1 MPRNLVPRPEA
12 RGTVGKSTR
21 KWVEGFFDYVT
32 GALRITPQGNISAT
46 TAQEALYELDNEK
59 LGKTENAATA
69 TKLAAT
75 FKINGVPTD
84 GSADISVPASIAG
97 VENNIVNGRKI
108 TATSGLQVT
117 ISAGRE
123 VINEATISRVEN
135 NVAIPVRSVALVCD
149 KSDGTTEAILGSYPL
164 GHVDNN
170 TVGLWIFNQATGASV
185 PNSAVGLSS
194 IAVANAMVPAGG
206 LTRVDG
212 RCDYA
217 TKGDGTSGSFASQNP
232 TGFPIGAAAREVNI
246 LWTCKNST
254 ATECI
259 ASYGGTAGS
268 ALMLLTSG
276 GKFVLSNGGT
286 TILDSGFYVENE
298 GDYYVTFKYES
309 GVMKI
314 YIAGKLIASV
324 SVALTTVAGVLYVGK
339 ASVGTAYY
347 TSGVI
352 HFVSIRNAIKSDIVT
367 AEISNKLAI
376 PCFYTALD
384 GKRRNII
391 NDLVSPTSVV
401 VAYVKTSSAVVS
413 VSNDLWPA
421 YGRREGAT
429 VGNRKHFLPWQA
441 FSGAQPLKWAN
452 PFGMGC
458 RYKCKFYWSQDSK
471 GTNQLPCVTYFST
484 GAESYGIFPNAG
496 VTGYNDAHNITAST
510 GNTWV
515 VFLNGAPQSTGYIGA
530 YAEMLEDYVGV
541 V

>member
-84 GSADISVPASIAG
+84 GSADISVPASITGA
-97 VENNIVNGRKI
+97 ENNIVNGRKI

-117 ISAGRE
+117 ISSGRE
-123 VINEATISRVEN
+123 VINEATISRIEN
-135 NVAIPVRSVALVCD
+135 NVSIPARSVALVCD

-164 GHVDNN
+164 AYVDNN
-170 TVGLWIFNQATGASV
+170 TVGLWIFNQAPGASV

-194 IAVANAMVPAGG
+194 IAVANAMVPTGG
-206 LTRVDG
+206 ITRVDG

-217 TKGDGTSGSFASQNP
+217 AKGDGTSGYFASQNS
-232 TGFPIGAAAREVNI
+232 TGLPIGASAREVNI
-246 LWTCKNST
+246 LWTCKNSA

-276 GKFVLSNGGT
+276 GKFVLSNGST
-286 TILDSGFYVENE
+286 TVLDSGFAVENE
-298 GDYYVTFKYES
+298 GDYYITFKYES

-314 YIAGKLIASV
+314 YVGGKPIASV
-324 SVALTTVAGVLYVGK
+324 SVALTTVAGVLYVGR

-347 TSGVI
+347 TSGII
-352 HFVSIRNAIKSDIVT
+352 HFVSIRNALKSDVVT
-367 AEISNKLAI
+367 SEISNKLVI
-376 PCFYTALD
+376 PCFYTGID
-384 GKRRNII
+384 GKRRSII
-391 NDLVSPTSVV
+391 NDLSPLNSAV
-401 VAYVKTSSAVVS
+401 VAYVKTSSTVVLLF
-413 VSNDLWPA
+413 NDLWPA
-421 YGRREGAT
+421 YGRREGT
-429 VGNRKHFLPWQA
+429 TGGNRKIFLPWKA
-441 FSGAQPLKWAN
+441 FSGDSRLSWLN
-452 PFGMGC
+452 PFGNAK
-458 RYKCKFYWSQDSK
+458 YKADFHMAQDAK
-471 GTNQLPCVTYFST
+471 GLNEVRLPNYYINGST
-484 GAESYGIFPNAG
+484 SYGVRPDYAAAG
-496 VTGYNDAHNITAST
+496 MNDPHNINVYAGTYAA
-510 GNTWV
+510 
-515 VFLNGAPQSTGYIGA
+515 FINGAWYSSGYIGG
-530 YAEMLEDYVGV
+530 YAEMLEDFEGV